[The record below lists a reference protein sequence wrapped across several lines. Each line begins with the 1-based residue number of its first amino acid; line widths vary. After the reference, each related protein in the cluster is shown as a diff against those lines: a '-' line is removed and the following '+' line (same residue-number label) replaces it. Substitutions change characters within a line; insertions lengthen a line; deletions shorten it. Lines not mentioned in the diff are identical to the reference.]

1 MSTPE
6 VRPRGTRLPRTAR
19 RSQLLVAAREVF
31 VAQGYHAAAMDEIA
45 ERAGVSK
52 PVLYQHFPGKHELYL
67 ALIDQHA
74 KEVVEYVRDGL
85 SSTRD
90 NKLRGLGA
98 ISAFFDFIDREHEA
112 FRLIFESDLTN
123 DTEVATKVNAVNAQC
138 ADMIADLIHEET
150 GKQPDECELL
160 GMALVGMAH
169 VAARFWLR
177 NGRTMPRERAVG
189 LVAGLA
195 WRGVSGFPRLND
207 NGDVTDLT
215 HGAEVA
221 DVTALSAFAGQ
232 SADPR
237 TGIDS
242 RPAEHG

>member
-1 MSTPE
+1 VTTPE

-74 KEVVEYVRDGL
+74 KEVVEYVRNGL
-85 SSTRD
+85 SATRD

-123 DTEVATKVNAVNAQC
+123 DPEVGQRVNAVHQQC
-138 ADMIADLIHEET
+138 ADMIAELIHEET
-150 GKQPDECELL
+150 GQPPEECELL
-160 GMALVGMAH
+160 GMALGGMAH

-177 NGRTMPRERAVG
+177 NGRTMPRDKAVG

-195 WRGVSGFPRLND
+195 WRGVSGFPRL
-207 NGDVTDLT
+207 
-215 HGAEVA
+215 HEVA
-221 DVTALSAFAGQ
+221 DVTELSGFAAQGADALPGGVDTRS
-232 SADPR
+232 
-237 TGIDS
+237 
-242 RPAEHG
+242 AEHG